1 MDVLGVLEKKL
12 ANLLE
17 YVARLKSENELLTK
31 NVEQKNMECA
41 ELQAVAHSAQSELA
55 SLKLDH
61 TRLREEC
68 AKQQDEIIALKK
80 NIEMFESSVMEA
92 KTDLE
97 DFHQEKALTKMLVDD
112 LISSID
118 SLVEQEQ

>member
-12 ANLLE
+12 AHLLE
-17 YVARLKSENELLTK
+17 YTARLKSENELLAK
-31 NVEQKNMECA
+31 NIEQKNIECG
-41 ELQAVAHSAQSELA
+41 ELQSIAQSAQSELA
-55 SLKLDH
+55 SLRLDH
-61 TRLREEC
+61 TKLREEC
-68 AKQQDEIIALKK
+68 VKQHDEIITLKK

-112 LISSID
+112 LISNID